1 MELIDELNSYQTQY
15 ILDTLETRNLF
26 TQLWADLKNNMISHE
41 ELENKLN
48 YLKDNSH
55 KGLFDEL
62 INNVEIVEFI
72 LQQKLFDHIIVFL
85 KFGIVPDIR
94 QLLTTFQYMQIS
106 DMEVQ
111 FPEFYSNTN
120 KKKQYLKKIMY
131 IVKYILENREEYTA
145 EILFW
150 LFLKHIQ
157 EKYILKAC
165 SLIKNKDLIFRSLA
179 NSGPSVKQI
188 NIVIQYLN
196 DNKFYVDINKMYDNS
211 DYNDNRYYPFY
222 KTNIA
227 ANIMNPVLKGDIDI
241 IEKYIDSYIID
252 PTIVIQLDKE
262 GPEKTV
268 IDIINKCINEA
279 KIDSLDI
286 GYINKLKPLSEK
298 IIYKYNI
305 HKVIIENIPMPIEE
319 EITPEI

>member
-62 INNVEIVEFI
+62 INNVEIMKFI

-85 KFGIVPDIR
+85 KFRIVPDIR
-94 QLLTTFQYMQIS
+94 QLSTTFQYTQIS

-111 FPEFYSNTN
+111 FPVFYSNTN

-145 EILFW
+145 DILFW

-179 NSGPSVKQI
+179 NVGPSVKQI
-188 NIVIQYLN
+188 DIVIQYLN
-196 DNKFYVDINKMYDNS
+196 DNKFYVDINKVYDNS
-211 DYNDNRYYPFY
+211 DYNDNSYYPFY
-222 KTNIA
+222 KTNIST
-227 ANIMNPVLKGDIDI
+227 NIMNPVLKGDIDI
-241 IEKYIDSYIID
+241 IEKYVDSYIID

-268 IDIINKCINEA
+268 IDIINKCINET

-286 GYINKLKPLSEK
+286 GYINKLKSLSEK